1 MVKSKHVPVG
11 WPTVIPRIAVDDS
24 EALVAFLQHV
34 FGAVGRFRWKRPSG
48 TSISRFTCHS
58 RMIAGATSFGRPA
71 PASTASI
78 RSGTPASL
86 RRSEGPMCRGACRP
100 DSGDAPLASPIV
112 SVRHSSFPRAWSPNE
127 ARWEPRRGVIPGT
140 ATRSDRPTGPASGV
154 HGLDKTLIARGRGT
168 PQEPMPQRVPLE
180 VRGRRGPPLPHPGL
194 PRRETAHGRGRP
206 GDDLPQIRLTQE
218 VAWPSVALRGPLY
231 GRSLTILTGNV

>member
-24 EALVAFLQHV
+24 EALVAFILHV

-48 TSISRFTCHS
+48 TSISRSTCHS

-86 RRSEGPMCRGACRP
+86 RRSSGPMCRGACRP
-100 DSGDAPLASPIV
+100 DSWDAPL
-112 SVRHSSFPRAWSPNE
+112 
-127 ARWEPRRGVIPGT
+127 
-140 ATRSDRPTGPASGV
+140 GPARSCPPDTHRSLGHGV
-154 HGLDKTLIARGRGT
+154 RTRLVGSPAAGSSRNCYSI
-168 PQEPMPQRVPLE
+168 
-180 VRGRRGPPLPHPGL
+180 GPPYGAGSSQRALQDAHSTRMPAAPG
-194 PRRETAHGRGRP
+194 
-206 GDDLPQIRLTQE
+206 
-218 VAWPSVALRGPLY
+218 S
-231 GRSLTILTGNV
+231 